1 MEVDDSSEGS
11 VLPGIIAK
19 QMHEGDASRTLNGNK
34 RAAPWMS
41 ILSTLY
47 ETHMLTSFLFPCY

>member
-11 VLPGIIAK
+11 VIAD
-19 QMHEGDASRTLNGNK
+19 EGDASRTLNGNK

-41 ILSTLY
+41 ILNTLY